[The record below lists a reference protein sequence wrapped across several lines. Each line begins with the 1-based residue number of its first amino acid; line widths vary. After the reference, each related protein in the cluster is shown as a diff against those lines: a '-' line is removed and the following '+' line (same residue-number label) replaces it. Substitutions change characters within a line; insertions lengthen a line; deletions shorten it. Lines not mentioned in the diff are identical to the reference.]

1 MPIISHDTP
10 ISPAYISLLS
20 SDYTMLNNTIGSYM
34 SFELYKP
41 IIIDSNVET
50 WLKIESF
57 KFTNSMYNV
66 SIYSNI
72 FYFGLAA
79 SAYAVQSVVI
89 TRSNYDIT
97 SLLVALNNIGN
108 GFVFVYDSKTMK
120 ITVSNTQ
127 NFYLYNSTYNM
138 LKILGFTNKVQISTS
153 NTLISTNII
162 NLIGSQMLY
171 LSLPNLSLNSYG
183 VKNAINK
190 TSKSNVASIPVVS
203 IQGDTQTYVSDL
215 MHKINDKIITFIE
228 VRIVDENGNEVNFN
242 GVDWFLNVS
251 FIFSYKKEYRKPT
264 YLTDINGAPDNTDT
278 SIDNNIDTNIG

>member
-1 MPIISHDTP
+1 MPIITHDTP

-57 KFTNSMYNV
+57 KFTNSIYNV

-72 FYFGLAA
+72 FYFGLAS

-89 TRSNYDIT
+89 TRSNYDIN
-97 SLLVALNNIGN
+97 SLIIALNEIGY
-108 GFVFVYDSKTMK
+108 GFTFLYDSKTMK
-120 ITVSNTQ
+120 ITITNTV
-127 NFYLYNSTYNM
+127 NFNLFNATYNM
-138 LKILGFTNKVQISTS
+138 LKILGFPNVNQVSVLKTLTS
-153 NTLISTNII
+153 SNII

-183 VKNAINK
+183 VKNSINK
-190 TSKSNVASIPVVS
+190 TSKSNVASIPVTS
-203 IQGDTQTYVSDL
+203 IQGDTQTYSSDL

-228 VRIVDENGNEVNFN
+228 VRIIDENGNEVNFN

-264 YLTDINGAPDNTDT
+264 YLTDIPAPDNTDN
-278 SIDNNIDTNIG
+278 IDNVDNSIG

>member
-1 MPIISHDTP
+1 MPIITHDTP

-108 GFVFVYDSKTMK
+108 GFVFVYDSKTM
-120 ITVSNTQ
+120 
-127 NFYLYNSTYNM
+127 
-138 LKILGFTNKVQISTS
+138 
-153 NTLISTNII
+153 
-162 NLIGSQMLY
+162 
-171 LSLPNLSLNSYG
+171 
-183 VKNAINK
+183 
-190 TSKSNVASIPVVS
+190 
-203 IQGDTQTYVSDL
+203 
-215 MHKINDKIITFIE
+215 
-228 VRIVDENGNEVNFN
+228 
-242 GVDWFLNVS
+242 
-251 FIFSYKKEYRKPT
+251 
-264 YLTDINGAPDNTDT
+264 
-278 SIDNNIDTNIG
+278 

>member
-1 MPIISHDTP
+1 MPIITHDTP

-57 KFTNSMYNV
+57 KFTNSIYNV

-72 FYFGLAA
+72 FYFGLAS

-89 TRSNYDIT
+89 TRSNYDIN
-97 SLLVALNNIGN
+97 SLIIALNTIGN
-108 GFVFVYDSKTMK
+108 GFTFLYDSKTMK
-120 ITVSNTQ
+120 ITISNTQ
-127 NFYLYNSTYNM
+127 NFYLFNATYNM
-138 LKILGFTNKVQISTS
+138 LKILGFPNVKQVSVS
-153 NTLISTNII
+153 NTITSSNII

-183 VKNAINK
+183 VKNSINR
-190 TSKSNVASIPVVS
+190 TSKSNVASIPVTS
-203 IQGDTQTYVSDL
+203 IQGDTQTYTSDL

-228 VRIVDENGNEVNFN
+228 VRIIDENGNEVNFN

-251 FIFSYKKEYRKPT
+251 FIFSYKKEYKKPT
-264 YLTDINGAPDNTDT
+264 YLTDVQAPDNIDTTDN
-278 SIDNNIDTNIG
+278 IDNSIG

>member
-1 MPIISHDTP
+1 MPIITHDTP

-57 KFTNSMYNV
+57 KFTNSIYNV

-72 FYFGLAA
+72 FYFGLAS

-89 TRSNYDIT
+89 TRSNYDIN
-97 SLLVALNNIGN
+97 SLIIALNAIGF
-108 GFVFVYDSKTMK
+108 GFTFLYDSKTMK
-120 ITVSNTQ
+120 ITISNTV
-127 NFYLYNSTYNM
+127 NFKLFNATYNM
-138 LKILGFTNKVQISTS
+138 LKILGFPNVTQVSVLKTLTS
-153 NTLISTNII
+153 SNII

-183 VKNAINK
+183 MKNSINK
-190 TSKSNVASIPVVS
+190 TSKSNVASIPVTS
-203 IQGDTQTYVSDL
+203 IQGDTQTYSSDL

-228 VRIVDENGNEVNFN
+228 VRIIDENENEVNFN
-242 GVDWFLNVS
+242 GVD
-251 FIFSYKKEYRKPT
+251 RKF
-264 YLTDINGAPDNTDT
+264 YI
-278 SIDNNIDTNIG
+278 

>member
-79 SAYAVQSVVI
+79 SSYAVQSVVI

-120 ITVSNTQ
+120 ITISNSQ

-138 LKILGFTNKVQISTS
+138 LKILGFTNKVQISAS
-153 NTLISTNII
+153 NALTSTNII

-183 VKNAINK
+183 VKNSANK
-190 TSKSNVASIPVVS
+190 ASKSNVASIPVIS

-264 YLTDINGAPDNTDT
+264 YLTDVQAAPDNTDT

>member
-108 GFVFVYDSKTMK
+108 GFTFVYDSKTMK
-120 ITVSNTQ
+120 ITIMNSQ

-183 VKNAINK
+183 VKNAISK

>member
-1 MPIISHDTP
+1 
-10 ISPAYISLLS
+10 
-20 SDYTMLNNTIGSYM
+20 
-34 SFELYKP
+34 
-41 IIIDSNVET
+41 
-50 WLKIESF
+50 
-57 KFTNSMYNV
+57 
-66 SIYSNI
+66 
-72 FYFGLAA
+72 
-79 SAYAVQSVVI
+79 
-89 TRSNYDIT
+89 
-97 SLLVALNNIGN
+97 
-108 GFVFVYDSKTMK
+108 
-120 ITVSNTQ
+120 
-127 NFYLYNSTYNM
+127 M

-183 VKNAINK
+183 VKNAISK
-190 TSKSNVASIPVVS
+190 TSKSNVASIPVIS

-264 YLTDINGAPDNTDT
+264 YLTDISNFQCDLKNNNLPEGNVQAAPDNVED
-278 SIDNNIDTNIG
+278 NIDTNIG

>member
-120 ITVSNTQ
+120 ITIMNSQ

-183 VKNAINK
+183 VKNAISK

-264 YLTDINGAPDNTDT
+264 YLTDINGAPDNTDNV
-278 SIDNNIDTNIG
+278 DNNIDTNIG

>member
-1 MPIISHDTP
+1 MPIITHDTP

-57 KFTNSMYNV
+57 KFTNSIYNV

-72 FYFGLAA
+72 FYFGLAS

-89 TRSNYDIT
+89 TRSNYDIN
-97 SLLVALNNIGN
+97 SLIIALNAIGF
-108 GFVFVYDSKTMK
+108 GFTFLYDSKTMK
-120 ITVSNTQ
+120 ITISNTV
-127 NFYLYNSTYNM
+127 NFKLFNATYNM
-138 LKILGFTNKVQISTS
+138 LKILGFPNVTQVSVLKTLTS
-153 NTLISTNII
+153 SNII

-183 VKNAINK
+183 VKNSINT
-190 TSKSNVASIPVVS
+190 TSKSNVASIPVTS
-203 IQGDTQTYVSDL
+203 IQGDTQTYSSDL

-228 VRIVDENGNEVNFN
+228 VRIIDENGNEVNFN

-264 YLTDINGAPDNTDT
+264 YLTDVQDNTDN
-278 SIDNNIDTNIG
+278 IDNNTDNSIG

>member
-108 GFVFVYDSKTMK
+108 GFTFVYDSKTMK

-183 VKNAINK
+183 VKNAISK